1 MPPASATHSTI
12 IRSGM
17 FCVQV
22 FVRKLNGM
30 WVHAH
35 YGYQVHPMIE
45 KRTLEAA
52 QNVSDRAI
60 QGRQRKGRDTR
71 TSGLGADCNHAGK
84 MGA

>member
-45 KRTLEAA
+45 PETLRNAGGRTGAT
-52 QNVSDRAI
+52 VR
-60 QGRQRKGRDTR
+60 
-71 TSGLGADCNHAGK
+71 ADCSGPIRESGK
-84 MGA
+84 